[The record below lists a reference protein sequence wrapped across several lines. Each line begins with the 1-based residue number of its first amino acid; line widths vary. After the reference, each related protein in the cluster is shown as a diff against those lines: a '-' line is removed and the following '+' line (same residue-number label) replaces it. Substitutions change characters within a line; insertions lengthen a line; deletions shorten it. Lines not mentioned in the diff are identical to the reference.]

1 MNFKTI
7 GVVLLAAAIAA
18 GGGYAVWK
26 YSGRGCCR
34 TTDTSTEEPKVP
46 AAETVPDDATLIA
59 SQGYCPVMTDTKLGE
74 MGDPVKVMVTG
85 KDGVEQP
92 VFVCCKGCKR
102 KVLAD
107 PDRMLATVA
116 ELKAAVA
123 GK

>member
-1 MNFKTI
+1 MSLKITGFAI
-7 GVVLLAAAIAA
+7 LAAALAA

-26 YSGRGCCR
+26 YSGHDCCR
-34 TTDTSTEEPKVP
+34 APDRSAEPK
-46 AAETVPDDATLIA
+46 ASTAGAVPDDATLIA

-74 MGDPVKVMVTG
+74 MGDPIKVMVTG

-116 ELKAAVA
+116 GLKAAVA